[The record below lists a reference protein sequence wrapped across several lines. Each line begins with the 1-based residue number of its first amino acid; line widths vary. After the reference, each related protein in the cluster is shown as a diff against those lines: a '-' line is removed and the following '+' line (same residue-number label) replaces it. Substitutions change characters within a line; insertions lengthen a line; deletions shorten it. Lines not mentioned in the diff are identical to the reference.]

1 MSNAVNNSKVYSTA
15 RGAMKLN
22 EGVLSEGR
30 YVLEGIFAELGVMNV
45 NHRIYTEEEYL
56 RHLQYLRED
65 VKKGDLLGELDHP
78 EDRFEVKLKEAS
90 HRIIDIWYDQETKMV
105 MGKIELLDT
114 PNGILAKGLVDAG
127 IPLHISSRAAG
138 TINKDNTVSI
148 QQIYTYDL
156 VAKPGFAKA
165 TLHRVNESVD
175 SNKYSDKA
183 LDFLKR
189 SEVSENANTIEA
201 SLLNEG
207 FYTDNSVITSKLRK
221 EALDILENKDCNIDM
236 DELTKHINESDTQTS
251 EAQDSSVAAY
261 VPAPDMTLEANDG
274 TDDKDTKKEGDGE
287 DDGKD
292 GEGEKKSD
300 KKKDGEEDYEIIDV
314 KKFEEP
320 DENKEDDKEGDG
332 DGKDGDDDKDK
343 EKDGEGKEG
352 EKEDEKSDENPD
364 ETSESKDEK
373 KPADKS
379 KMIFDKKDELQKR
392 TAKFSEQF
400 DALVKRVK
408 NEKPKLTEGQV
419 NALAY
424 EFPFTKYLS
433 ESSLAEF
440 SKLSDNKKRKV
451 RDYLSESSIV
461 NFGDIDKVWRN
472 GLNESVTAEPIWLAK
487 ATEEYREL
495 YNSTTDAKR
504 AELNECAKY
513 LNFNTQADIDS
524 FWNNSDLKSMGERQ
538 MMYESFMNSTPNIIA
553 PRVSND
559 LPYSMENIM
568 KQVALY
574 S

>member
-1 MSNAVNNSKVYSTA
+1 MADAVNNSKIYSTVS
-15 RGAMKLN
+15 GAMKLN
-22 EGVLSEGR
+22 EAVLTSGR

-90 HRIIDIWYDQETKMV
+90 HRIIDIWYDQPSKMV

-189 SEVSENANTIEA
+189 SEVSESANTIEA

-207 FYTDNSVITSKLRK
+207 FYTDNSVISSKLRK

-251 EAQDSSVAAY
+251 EAQDSSVSAY
-261 VPAPDMTLEANDG
+261 VPAPDMTLEGNEG
-274 TDDKDTKKEGDGE
+274 TDDKDTKKDGEGDDAGKNGDGE
-287 DDGKD
+287 N
-292 GEGEKKSD
+292 KSD
-300 KKKDGEEDYEIIDV
+300 DKKDDKDDYEIIDV

-320 DENKEDDKEGDG
+320 DENKENDKEGDE

-343 EKDGEGKEG
+343 DGEG
-352 EKEDEKSDENPD
+352 EDGDKKDDKKSDENAD
-364 ETSESKDEK
+364 DASEAKNEK
-373 KPADKS
+373 KPADTS

-392 TAKFSEQF
+392 TEKFSEQF

-408 NEKPKLTEGQV
+408 TKNKVTEAQV

-433 ESSLAEF
+433 ESSLTEF

-461 NFGDIDKVWRN
+461 DCGDIDKVWRN

-495 YNSTTDAKR
+495 YNATTDAKR
-504 AELNECAKY
+504 AELNECAKF

-524 FWNNSDLKSMGERQ
+524 FWNNSDLKTMRERQ
-538 MMYESFMNSTPNIIA
+538 MMYESFMGSTPNISTVH
-553 PRVSND
+553 VSND
-559 LPYSMENIM
+559 LPYSMENVM
-568 KQVALY
+568 KHVALY